1 MIWLARNPNAL
12 PALQQ
17 PGFCPLGMDPL
28 LHEKNLREPRSV
40 SQLSEVFLLQF
51 PFVHEWPVLESNTTH
66 STWLDTSI
74 LMSEPPDVRGN
85 KSSRFHLKKSKFA
98 SSASSPLVRGN
109 ISTISGN
116 PREMGL
122 FQESGKPI
130 VSTLICSAS
139 AWDFIA
145 STLIPPMTEFVF
157 FPASTWTRIIT
168 AYLFRP
174 VCSFLNHKWYF
185 AIIHK

>member
-1 MIWLARNPNAL
+1 MHILSVIFYNRPCNYCESSL
-12 PALQQ
+12 VT
-17 PGFCPLGMDPL
+17 L
-28 LHEKNLREPRSV
+28 LHIDHFNIIFKSLRHF
-40 SQLSEVFLLQF
+40 SQGCFLCCYPSLRDI
-51 PFVHEWPVLESNTTH
+51 NTTH

-85 KSSRFHLKKSKFA
+85 KSSRFHLKISKFS

-145 STLIPPMTEFVF
+145 STLIPSMTEFVF

-168 AYLFRP
+168 TYLFRP

>member
-1 MIWLARNPNAL
+1 MFPNT
-12 PALQQ
+12 QKS
-17 PGFCPLGMDPL
+17 GI
-28 LHEKNLREPRSV
+28 LRLCYFVPKHSK
-40 SQLSEVFLLQF
+40 SPYFKPFSHYQLCTLV
-51 PFVHEWPVLESNTTH
+51 NRTTH

-85 KSSRFHLKKSKFA
+85 KSSRFHLKISKFS

-145 STLIPPMTEFVF
+145 STLIPSMTEFVF

-168 AYLFRP
+168 TYLFRP

>member
-1 MIWLARNPNAL
+1 MQDILRHFIWNLIQQCFFIHLFLFVGKQYYCLHMARYVHFDVKASRRSRK
-12 PALQQ
+12 QIQ
-17 PGFCPLGMDPL
+17 PISS
-28 LHEKNLREPRSV
+28 EKIEICLVR
-40 SQLSEVFLLQF
+40 FK
-51 PFVHEWPVLESNTTH
+51 
-66 STWLDTSI
+66 SI
-74 LMSEPPDVRGN
+74 
-85 KSSRFHLKKSKFA
+85 SSREHIHYFRK
-98 SSASSPLVRGN
+98 
-109 ISTISGN
+109 

-122 FQESGKPI
+122 FRESSWPI

-145 STLIPPMTEFVF
+145 STLIPSMTEFVF

-168 AYLFRP
+168 TYLFRP

>member
-1 MIWLARNPNAL
+1 MVLSFLFPF
-12 PALQQ
+12 LQQ
-17 PGFCPLGMDPL
+17 SYL
-28 LHEKNLREPRSV
+28 
-40 SQLSEVFLLQF
+40 FLLN
-51 PFVHEWPVLESNTTH
+51 SATA

>member
-1 MIWLARNPNAL
+1 MPFCHKPQNCKLCSAADCHQAR
-12 PALQQ
+12 
-17 PGFCPLGMDPL
+17 G
-28 LHEKNLREPRSV
+28 R
-40 SQLSEVFLLQF
+40 
-51 PFVHEWPVLESNTTH
+51 PVASRTKSTTV

-85 KSSRFHLKKSKFA
+85 KSSRFHLKISKFS

-145 STLIPPMTEFVF
+145 STLIPSMTEFVF

-168 AYLFRP
+168 TYLFRP